1 MGKYI
6 YYATVD
12 FVETNEFFD
21 SDLTP
26 DVETLE
32 KWCRE
37 GKVKKY
43 TIENFVKAFNDE
55 LISDLGYLFYV

>member
-6 YYATVD
+6 YYATAN
-12 FVETNEFFD
+12 FAETNEFFD
-21 SDLTP
+21 SELTP

-32 KWCRE
+32 QWCRE
-37 GKVKKY
+37 GKVEKY

-55 LISDLGYLFYV
+55 RISDLGYLFYV

>member
-1 MGKYI
+1 MRKYI

-26 DVETLE
+26 DIETLE
-32 KWCRE
+32 QWCRE

>member
-12 FVETNEFFD
+12 FVESDEFFD
-21 SDLTP
+21 SELTP

-32 KWCRE
+32 QWYRE
-37 GKVKKY
+37 GKVEKY
-43 TIENFVKAFNDE
+43 TIKNFVEAFNDE

>member
-1 MGKYI
+1 MKKYI

-21 SDLTP
+21 SELTP
-26 DVETLE
+26 DVEILE
-32 KWCRE
+32 QWCKE
-37 GKVKKY
+37 GKVEKY